1 MVIMAL
7 FDPLVFKILVRWP
20 LWIEVYTPCHKR
32 GYDDLLT
39 LLLESII
46 SILLLLDA
54 SETAGGETKALK
66 PSCHERKKMRDESM
80 PPLPHH
86 SWQAR

>member
-1 MVIMAL
+1 M
-7 FDPLVFKILVRWP
+7 
-20 LWIEVYTPCHKR
+20 EGYTPCHKR
-32 GYDDLLT
+32 GYDDLLALLLA

-46 SILLLLDA
+46 SILLLLDV

-66 PSCHERKKMRDESM
+66 PSCHERKKIRDESM

-86 SWQAR
+86 SWQVR

>member
-1 MVIMAL
+1 L
-7 FDPLVFKILVRWP
+7 RPLVFKILVRWP
-20 LWIEVYTPCHKR
+20 LWMEGYTPCQKR
-32 GYDDLLT
+32 GYDDLLALLLA

-46 SILLLLDA
+46 SILLLLDV
-54 SETAGGETKALK
+54 SEAAGGETKALK
-66 PSCHERKKMRDESM
+66 PSCHERKNIRDESM